1 MTKWCR
7 IHSYVLSQKLAM
19 TYVFLCL
26 AIQIQSFKKEQI
38 TMDMDFWWC
47 GNQNIILAVEKLVA
61 SLPIQVCRLLHNLAK
76 SNMIFNFSH
85 LVKKS
90 AELFNVTAHKIFYH
104 MDNIHNSSL
113 SGPGKRMDHP
123 NLCC

>member
-61 SLPIQVCRLLHNLAK
+61 SLPIQVCRLSHNLAK
-76 SNMIFNFSH
+76 SNTIFSFSQ
-85 LVKKS
+85 LLQKQV
-90 AELFNVTAHKIFYH
+90 LNVFLNESNYT
-104 MDNIHNSSL
+104 
-113 SGPGKRMDHP
+113 
-123 NLCC
+123 

>member
-1 MTKWCR
+1 
-7 IHSYVLSQKLAM
+7 M
-19 TYVFLCL
+19 TYVFLCSG
-26 AIQIQSFKKEQI
+26 IWIRSFRKVQIKLYV
-38 TMDMDFWWC
+38 DCRLGGDP
-47 GNQNIILAVEKLVA
+47 NIIPAVKIPVA

-90 AELFNVTAHKIFYH
+90 AELFNVTAHEIFYH